1 MKTYHDITGDGGS
14 SVAEQVAEQDK
25 ELEARMASVDHVVA
39 VMSGKG
45 GVGKSTVAVNLAG
58 ALAREGQAV
67 GIVDAD
73 VNGPSVAKMMGVRD
87 QSVETGTDGVEPA
100 EGPLGIK
107 VMSMDLFL
115 PDAETPV
122 VWEAP
127 TQEDAYTWWGT
138 MEAGAVREFLADTEW
153 GTLDVLLVD
162 LPPGTDRLP
171 MLDDLLPDLSGTV
184 VVTIPSAVSQLV
196 VSKSV
201 EMAREWLDTPIIG
214 LVENMV
220 TYVCPHCGEEEPL
233 FSAQDGQAGDLD
245 VPALGGIPFDPR
257 VASAAD
263 EGILFVQHY
272 DAVPAGEAM
281 SRIAENVEVFLND
294 GNGTAGEEP

>member
-1 MKTYHDITGDGGS
+1 MKSYHDMTGGAGS
-14 SVAEQVAEQDK
+14 RVAEQVAEQK
-25 ELEARMASVDHVVA
+25 SRLKARMASVDHVVA

-58 ALAREGQAV
+58 VLAQEGKSV

-87 QSVETGTDGVEPA
+87 QSAVTGDSGVQPA
-100 EGPLGIK
+100 VGPLDIK

-127 TQEDAYTWWGT
+127 TRDDAYTWRGT
-138 MEAGAVREFLADTEW
+138 MEAGAVREFLSDTEW

-171 MLDDLLPDLSGTV
+171 TLVDLLPALSGTI
-184 VVTIPSAVSQLV
+184 VVTIPSAVSQHV

-201 EMAREWLDTPIIG
+201 EMAREWLDTEIIG
-214 LVENMV
+214 LVENMT
-220 TYVCPHCGEEEPL
+220 TYVCPNCGEEEPL
-233 FSAQDGQAGDLD
+233 FPAEIEQDMTLGL
-245 VPALGGIPFDPR
+245 PSLGGIPFDPR

-263 EGILFVQHY
+263 DGVLFVQHY
-272 DAVPAGEAM
+272 GALPAGEALQQ
-281 SRIAENVEVFLND
+281 I
-294 GNGTAGEEP
+294 AGEVEQFLDEREGVAQNAG

>member
-1 MKTYHDITGDGGS
+1 MKSYHEITGDGGS
-14 SVAEQVAEQDK
+14 SVAKQVAEQK
-25 ELEARMASVDHVVA
+25 SKLKVRMASVDHVVA

-58 ALAREGQAV
+58 AMAKDGHSV

-73 VNGPSVAKMMGVRD
+73 INGPSVTKMMGI
-87 QSVETGTDGVEPA
+87 GTQRVVPGNDGVQPA
-100 EGPLGIK
+100 RGPLGIK

-115 PDAETPV
+115 PADESPV

-127 TQEDAYTWWGT
+127 TQEDAYTWRGT
-138 MEAGAVREFLADTEW
+138 VEAGAVREFLADTHW

-171 MLDDLLPDLSGTV
+171 TLVDLLPELSGTV
-184 VVTIPSAVSQLV
+184 VITIPSAVSQHV
-196 VSKSV
+196 VSKSI
-201 EMAREWLDTPIIG
+201 EMAREWLDTSIIG

-220 TYVCPHCGEEEPL
+220 SYVCPHCGEEGSL
-233 FSAQDGQAGDLD
+233 FPPGEERGPELGVSSI
-245 VPALGGIPFDPR
+245 GGIPFDPR

-263 EGILFVQHY
+263 EGKLFVRHY
-272 DAVPAGEAM
+272 ETLPAGQAM
-281 SRIAENVEVFLND
+281 MRISSEVQKFLHGD
-294 GNGTAGEEP
+294 D